1 MSRLAHLT
9 RAAGESTTAV
19 RAVAAAVVVL
29 LLAGFA
35 ALARPAAADTV
46 TVTAHFPRAVGLYEG
61 SDVRILG
68 VKVGRV
74 LEVEPE
80 GTSVRVRFA
89 YAAKHKVPADAKAAV
104 VAPSVVSDR
113 YVQLLPV
120 YRGGPVLA
128 DGADIPLDQTATP
141 VELDRIFS
149 SLNDLNVALG
159 PQGANKE
166 GALTRLLKV
175 GADNLDGQ
183 GAKIHDTLHDFS
195 TALTTLA
202 EGKDD
207 LFGTLQSLQIFTT
220 ALAKSDAQVR
230 AFNQD
235 LAQVADQLAA
245 ERDELS
251 ATLKNLAVALSEVS
265 TFVRDN
271 RADLT
276 ASVQDLAEVTSVLR
290 KQKAALA
297 EALESGPLA
306 LSNLNLAYNPKS
318 GTLDTRNNA
327 QHPSAGEILCSVL
340 TEIGQGDRCDEVDDL
355 LKELEKGL
363 PAAAGPAAATGAVSY
378 NPTLGGI
385 LAGEA

>member
-1 MSRLAHLT
+1 MKRLAHLNRT
-9 RAAGESTTAV
+9 AGESTAVV
-19 RAVAAAVVVL
+19 RAVAGAVVVVL
-29 LLAGFA
+29 LAGLG
-35 ALARPAAADTV
+35 ALARPRRADTV

-74 LEVEPE
+74 GTVEPE
-80 GTSVRVRFA
+80 GTSVKVTFSYDA
-89 YAAKHKVPADAKAAV
+89 EHKVPAAAKAAV

-120 YRGGPVLA
+120 YRDGPVLA

-159 PQGANKE
+159 PQGANAD
-166 GALTRLLKV
+166 GALTRLLAT

-183 GAKIHDTLHDFS
+183 GAKIHDTLRDFS
-195 TALTTLA
+195 TAIGTLA
-202 EGKDD
+202 DGKDD
-207 LFGTLQSLQIFTT
+207 LFGTIQSLQVFTT
-220 ALAKSDAQVR
+220 ALAKSDRQVR

-235 LAQVADQLAA
+235 LAQVADQLAG
-245 ERDELS
+245 ERGELD
-251 ATLKNLAVALSEVS
+251 AALKHLAVALGEVS

-271 RADLT
+271 REDLT
-276 ASVQDLAEVTSVLR
+276 ASIKDLADVTSVLR

-297 EALESGPLA
+297 EALEKGPLA

-327 QHPSAGEILCSVL
+327 QHPSAAAILCSVL
-340 TEIGQGDRCDEVDDL
+340 TEIGQGDRCDEVGDL
-355 LKELEKGL
+355 LDELEKGL
-363 PAAAGPAAATGAVSY
+363 PGAAAAAAGAVSY
-378 NPTLGGI
+378 DPTLAGI
-385 LAGEA
+385 LESAS

>member
-1 MSRLAHLT
+1 MSRLSRLT
-9 RAAGESTTAV
+9 RAGDSMTAV
-19 RAVAAAVVVL
+19 RAIAAAVVVL
-29 LLAGFA
+29 LLAGFV
-35 ALARPAAADTV
+35 ALVRPAAADTV

-74 LEVEPE
+74 QDVEPE
-80 GTSVRVRFA
+80 GTSVKVTFS
-89 YAAKHKVPADAKAAV
+89 YDAKHKVPAGAKAAV

-113 YVQLLPV
+113 YVQLLPA

-128 DGADIPLDQTATP
+128 DGADIPLDRTATP

-159 PQGANKE
+159 PQGANKD
-166 GALTRLLKV
+166 GALTRLMRV

-195 TALTTLA
+195 TAITTLA

-207 LFGTLQSLQIFTT
+207 LFGTVQSLQVFTT
-220 ALAKSDAQVR
+220 ALAKSDQQVR

-235 LAQVADQLAA
+235 LAQVADQLAG
-245 ERDELS
+245 ERDELD
-251 ATLKNLAVALSEVS
+251 AALRNLAVALSEVS

-271 RADLT
+271 RDDLT
-276 ASVQDLAEVTSVLR
+276 ASIKDLSEVTSVLR
-290 KQKAALA
+290 RQRAALA
-297 EALESGPLA
+297 EALEKGPLA
-306 LSNLNLAYNPKS
+306 LSNLNLAYNPES

-327 QHPSAGEILCSVL
+327 QHPSAGEVLCSIL
-340 TEIGQGDRCDEVDDL
+340 TEIGEGDRCDEVDDL
-355 LKELEKGL
+355 LDALEHGL
-363 PAAAGPAAATGAVSY
+363 PAAAGPTAATGAASHD
-378 NPTLGGI
+378 PTLGGI
-385 LAGEA
+385 LAVAS